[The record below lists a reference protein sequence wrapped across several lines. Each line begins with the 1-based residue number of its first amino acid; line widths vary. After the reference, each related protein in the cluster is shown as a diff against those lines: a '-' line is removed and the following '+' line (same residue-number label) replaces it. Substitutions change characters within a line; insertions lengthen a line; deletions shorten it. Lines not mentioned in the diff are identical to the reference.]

1 MMRSRF
7 GAYRLMVKTI
17 TMTALLFL
25 AGVGSVLWLMQFEW
39 LWIILPAVTLFL
51 CVISV
56 GLYWYEVRL
65 PISRMI
71 ASMQAMHEG
80 QAVTLDDARRDDEFG
95 QLAHAIVE
103 FSIRNQHQ
111 LEEMRRRKD
120 DFQRLF
126 DMVPCG
132 ISVQDREYHLIRWNQ
147 SFATRFAPQSG
158 QTCYEVYK
166 NRTSPCPECSVV
178 RTWNAGLVQCT
189 QESRVN
195 ADGTRDYWFVQ
206 TVPLFDSS
214 GEVSSVMEMSIDMTL
229 IRTLQTQLQVSERT
243 HKAIFDS
250 IPNAVLLFDA
260 IDLNI
265 TDCNP
270 TAVKMYGRPRDAL
283 IGSSILDLFLPEERE
298 QYASQLRAFRVFSG
312 VANIRADGTLLRVDI
327 RSAPARIEDRP
338 VLILCATDVTERIEM
353 EQKFIQAGKMATLGE
368 MATGVAHELNQ
379 PLTVIK
385 GAASYFLRKTRRG
398 ESIDPDTLS
407 ELSTEIN
414 GQVDRASDI
423 INHMRDFGRKSDITL
438 LDTDVNA
445 VIAGACGLFGR
456 QLEVHGIT
464 LKTSLAPDLPFV
476 LAIPNRL
483 EQVIVNLVLNAR
495 DAVEER
501 VRADPD
507 RAAVIGVSTG
517 TEDNTVLLSVW
528 DSGTGI
534 PSPLLNKIFEPFF
547 TTKPVGKGTGL
558 GLSIGY
564 GLIKDFGGSIVAR
577 NRDEGGAVF
586 EIRLPATRRGEN
598 ASVEHPKRL
607 VPQSPAPPPAQQEG

>member
-1 MMRSRF
+1 
-7 GAYRLMVKTI
+7 MVKTI

-25 AGVGSVLWLMQFEW
+25 AGVGAVLWLMPFEW
-39 LWIILPAVTLFL
+39 LWIILPSVTLFL
-51 CVISV
+51 CAVSV

-71 ASMQAMHEG
+71 ASMQAMREG

-132 ISVQDREYHLIRWNQ
+132 ISVQDRDYHLLRWNH
-147 SFATRFAPQSG
+147 SFAMRYAPQPG

-166 NRTSPCPECSVV
+166 NRSTPCPECSVV
-178 RTWNAGLVQCT
+178 RTWDEGIVQCT
-189 QESRVN
+189 QENRVN

-206 TVPLFDSS
+206 TVPLFGRD
-214 GEVSSVMEMSIDMTL
+214 GNVSSVMEMSIDMTL
-229 IRTLQTQLQVSERT
+229 IHTLQSQLQASERT

-250 IPNAVLLFDA
+250 IPNAVLLLDA
-260 IDLNI
+260 AELTI

-270 TAVKMYGRPRDAL
+270 TSVKMYGRPREEL
-283 IGSSILDLFLPEERE
+283 IGRSILDLFLPEERE
-298 QYASQLRAFRVFSG
+298 QYASQLRAFTVFSG
-312 VANIRADGTLLRVDI
+312 VTNIRADGTPLRVDI

-338 VLILCATDVTERIEM
+338 VRILCATDVTERIEM

-385 GAASYFLRKTRRG
+385 GAASYFLRKIRRD
-398 ESIDPDTLS
+398 EPIAPETLS
-407 ELSTEIN
+407 ELSAEIN

-423 INHMRDFGRKSDITL
+423 INHMRAFGRKSDLTL

-445 VIAGACGLFGR
+445 VVARACDLFGR
-456 QLEVHGIT
+456 QLVVHGIALET
-464 LKTSLAPDLPFV
+464 ALAPDLPSV

-501 VRADPD
+501 AKTDPD
-507 RAAVIGVSTG
+507 RPAVIGVSTG
-517 TEDNTVLLSVW
+517 TEGNTVLLSVW

-534 PSPLLNKIFEPFF
+534 PSHLLNKIFEPFF

-558 GLSIGY
+558 GLSIIY
-564 GLIKDFGGSIVAR
+564 GLIKDFGGTIAAR
-577 NRDEGGAVF
+577 NRDEGGAAF
-586 EIRLPATRRGEN
+586 EIRLPVTRRGE
-598 ASVEHPKRL
+598 SPSPEQPEC
-607 VPQSPAPPPAQQEG
+607 PAPQATAAPAAQQQG